1 MSTPNTSFSFEISLT
16 VLNHLGRQLYRNFI
30 TILGE
35 AVSNAWDADAE
46 HVEITYDRKSQS
58 MLIVDD
64 GEGMDATDLQHH
76 FLRIGYSKRKDR
88 KTTRSARLK
97 RAFIG
102 AKGIGKLA
110 LLSCADMVSVA
121 SLKNGSSVVG
131 CLIDNSVLDVQITND
146 GNPHDVQLGAPAQQA
161 LDALSTKQHGTALYL
176 ENVRVQNSTCD
187 ALRRLIAL
195 FFTHTIRDE
204 SFEIRFN
211 DDPITVKDLTDLAEH
226 TQFIW
231 VQDTPDDPYLAL
243 CPSATRMSKIE
254 FAPGVHGFIASV
266 HKPSYRQIRGT
277 GEHLTVDLYVN
288 GRLREKDILRRCPDA
303 RLFTQYLYG
312 QIHFDELDA
321 TIDADPFTSSR
332 EGVVDGNEQFDTM
345 LDGFTKALGTIAS
358 QWDSWR
364 RESKQTGDA
373 ENKSIHRVERASE
386 DLAHAVGDE
395 VAKWIDDISHD
406 ANDPQIATIA
416 KKWLD
421 VAGRGSTQAALQY
434 QFLFTLENLARTAI
448 RERQLSL
455 SGNARAEVKHGKHAE
470 QDLFTN
476 DKVKPSY
483 RRQTDD
489 PAYVGIRYLLSSS
502 NRYFDDPKATV
513 IPDSYKIDE
522 KELRV
527 IAYLRNIVMH
537 TSGLNDEG
545 VREFDRLLPILLT
558 KALTLLNDDETAHDS
573 DSNSLHNRS

>member
-1 MSTPNTSFSFEISLT
+1 
-16 VLNHLGRQLYRNFI
+16 
-30 TILGE
+30 
-35 AVSNAWDADAE
+35 
-46 HVEITYDRKSQS
+46 

-88 KTTRSARLK
+88 KTTRSARLN

-110 LLSCADMVSVA
+110 LLSCADTVSVA
-121 SLKNGSSVVG
+121 SCKNRSTVVG
-131 CLIDNSVLDVQITND
+131 CLIDNSVLDAQITND

-176 ENVRVQNSTCD
+176 ENVRVQNNTCET
-187 ALRRLIAL
+187 LRRLIAL

-211 DDPITVKDLTDLAEH
+211 DVPITVNDLADLAEH

-231 VQDTPDDPYLAL
+231 AQDTSDDPYLAL
-243 CPSATRMSKIE
+243 CPSTTRMQEIV

-266 HKPSYRQIRGT
+266 HKPSHRQIRGT

-332 EGVVDGNEQFDTM
+332 EGVVDGNKQFDTM
-345 LDGFTKALGTIAS
+345 LDGLTKALGTIAS

-373 ENKSIHRVERASE
+373 ENESIRPIERASE
-386 DLAHAVGDE
+386 DLAHAVEDK
-395 VAKWIDDISHD
+395 VARWIDDISRNV
-406 ANDPQIATIA
+406 NDPQIATIG
-416 KKWLD
+416 KKWLND
-421 VAGRGSTQAALQY
+421 AGQGSTQASSQY
-434 QFLFTLENLARTAI
+434 QFLFTLENLARIAI
-448 RERQLSL
+448 RERHLPL
-455 SGNARAEVKHGKHAE
+455 TGKARAEVTRGKRSEE
-470 QDLFTN
+470 QLFAN
-476 DKVKPSY
+476 DKVKPSF

-489 PAYVGIRYLLSSS
+489 PAYIGIRYLLSSLNS
-502 NRYFDDPKATV
+502 YFDDPDLTV

-527 IAYLRNIVMH
+527 SAYLRNIVMH
-537 TSGLNDEG
+537 TSELNDAG
-545 VREFDRLLPILLT
+545 VREFYRLLPILLE
-558 KALTLLNDDETAHDS
+558 KALSIFNDDEVAQDS
-573 DSNSLHNRS
+573 PLDS